1 MNVMFDRNLMNEG
14 DLAIANA
21 LVSGEDSLSQAVIAI
36 ERALACA
43 HERGEERAVRVLH
56 AVMALLAARP
66 GQH

>member
-1 MNVMFDRNLMNEG
+1 MNVMFDRNLMHEG

-36 ERALACA
+36 ERALASA